1 MRNNKNP
8 TKPRNTF
15 PAYTTSTRFPQE
27 REIQWPLT
35 VSQAIT
41 DWDHCQS
48 CGAEACWL
56 GWKAA
61 LKMKG
66 KRLWFFSI
74 LIYREDP
81 NHQIFF
87 HNGEKTEKTQ
97 TNRTRLYKDVIMDN
111 EIFKSSKASWVSH
124 LQQCKAFKGKIIN
137 GSFHILWD
145 RINIL
150 VLPIANKTA
159 ITGESPLLSLLFYLP
174 QKKEINLRSAG
185 RRTWLSPDAAKQDCT
200 RLAALG
206 KAEMLKSG
214 QPTGIL

>member
-1 MRNNKNP
+1 MNKRNNKNP

-15 PAYTTSTRFPQE
+15 PAHTTSTRFPQE

-145 RINIL
+145 RISVL

-174 QKKEINLRSAG
+174 QKKRSIWG
-185 RRTWLSPDAAKQDCT
+185 VQEGGHGFPLMLPSRTV
-200 RLAALG
+200 LG
-206 KAEMLKSG
+206 WQL
-214 QPTGIL
+214 